1 MKPPR
6 ENTLSQQIPVGSVL
20 GGRYEIT
27 AHIIITAESD
37 MVLEGTD
44 QILNRKVSV
53 VVASPSRSAL
63 LEANS
68 RALATNARGN
78 IQILDLGIT
87 PEGSR
92 YLVTS
97 HTTPTPYW
105 TPCWSKTTHSPTQ
118 KTHWAPKSSATPKA
132 AAPPTPTRRSPPP
145 PRTRRA
151 SPPPRTGTHPTAR
164 P

>member
-1 MKPPR
+1 M
-6 ENTLSQQIPVGSVL
+6 SQQIPVGSVL

-87 PEGSR
+87 P
-92 YLVTS
+92 
-97 HTTPTPYW
+97 
-105 TPCWSKTTHSPTQ
+105 K
-118 KTHWAPKSSATPKA
+118 
-132 AAPPTPTRRSPPP
+132 
-145 PRTRRA
+145 
-151 SPPPRTGTHPTAR
+151 
-164 P
+164 